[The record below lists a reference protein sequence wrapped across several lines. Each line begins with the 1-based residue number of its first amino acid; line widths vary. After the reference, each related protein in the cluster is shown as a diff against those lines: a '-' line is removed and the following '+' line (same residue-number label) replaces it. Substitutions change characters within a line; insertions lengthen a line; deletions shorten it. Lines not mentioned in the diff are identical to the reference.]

1 MSITAQIGL
10 ALHWAAPVISLAG
23 LILAVRGVL
32 LLGFRGCLGAKV
44 NYWPLFFR
52 LLFSSRPM
60 AGQPA
65 LDREQPIE
73 PWLTDDEKEGWRSMA
88 LSFTLQAAAVVF
100 GAAAK
105 IIA

>member
-1 MSITAQIGL
+1 
-10 ALHWAAPVISLAG
+10 
-23 LILAVRGVL
+23 
-32 LLGFRGCLGAKV
+32 
-44 NYWPLFFR
+44 
-52 LLFSSRPM
+52 M

-73 PWLTDDEKEGWRSMA
+73 PWLTDDEQAGWRSMA

-100 GAAAK
+100 GAAAQ

>member
-10 ALHWAAPVISLAG
+10 VLHWAAPVISLAG
-23 LILAVRGVL
+23 LILGVRGVM
-32 LLGFRGCLGAKV
+32 LLGFRGSLGAKV
-44 NYWPLFFR
+44 NHGRLYFR

-73 PWLTDDEKEGWRSMA
+73 PWLTDDEQAGWRSMA

-100 GAAAK
+100 GAAAQ